1 MGILCFALFGEM
13 WFFFGQEGGG
23 DRATQ
28 HALPEGFGT
37 VVSLSEKLFT
47 DYLLPFEI
55 TSLLLLVAAVGAV
68 VLAKR

>member
-1 MGILCFALFGEM
+1 MRG
-13 WFFFGQEGGG
+13 
-23 DRATQ
+23 RVTVPRQ

-37 VVSLSEKLFT
+37 VVSLSQKLFT

-55 TSLLLLVAAVGAV
+55 TSLLLLVAVVGAV